1 MSTATLSTK
10 RRYIN
15 TTWDVWTYDV
25 WGNARDGYE
34 VNDRFNEGRDVPIRL
49 RVETFNAGT
58 PQAFDAAYPS
68 NRQIKAVLGLTNDNQ
83 AIETDGDDLAIYIS
97 RKRDG
102 YPIGELHCTS
112 HASLSPIRGE
122 E

>member
-10 RRYIN
+10 RRYIE
-15 TTWDVWTYDV
+15 TTWDMWTYDV

-34 VNDRFNEGRDVPIRL
+34 VNDRFNEGRDIPIRL
-49 RVETFNAGT
+49 RVETLNADT

-68 NRQIKAVLGLTNDNQ
+68 NRQIKAVLGLTGGNQ
-83 AIETDGDDLAIYIS
+83 AIETDGDDLTIYVS

-102 YPIGELHCTS
+102 MPIGELHCTS
-112 HASLSPIRGE
+112 HASLSPIRVKE
-122 E
+122 